1 MERKKF
7 TRKQA
12 AYLRSLPAVERV
24 VDGRVTYSESFKRH
38 CMRRYAAGES
48 PAVIFR
54 EAGLDSSV
62 IGYKRIER
70 CIARWRKTVMPSMKE
85 SGELTPESIAEEASG
100 VVNPESEP
108 FRMSYEK
115 LLERQINRIDELE
128 HELSSLRRQLIRQQ
142 KQMFAEFDREAH
154 EREDAPMGES
164 RGDDGFDSAE
174 ERVASTESIAM
185 HSAGSSAAP
194 ASVSLSSGSSAVP
207 VPPASSPLGSHSMPL
222 DSIVFSA

>member
-85 SGELTPESIAEEASG
+85 SGELTPETIAEEASG

-142 KQMFAEFDREAH
+142 KQMLAEFDREDH
-154 EREDAPMGES
+154 ERGGASMGEF
-164 RGDDGFDSAE
+164 RGDGGLDAVEGSAGL
-174 ERVASTESIAM
+174 T
-185 HSAGSSAAP
+185 AGSSAASSP
-194 ASVSLSSGSSAVP
+194 ASLSSGSSSVS
-207 VPPASSPLGSHSMPL
+207 VPPASSPLGAHSMPL

>member
-1 MERKKF
+1 MMERKKF

-38 CMRRYAAGES
+38 CMRRYAAGDS

-70 CIARWRKTVMPSMKE
+70 CIARWRKTIMPSMEE
-85 SGELTPESIAEEASG
+85 SGELTPETIAEEAAG
-100 VVNPESEP
+100 VVSAESEP

-128 HELSSLRRQLIRQQ
+128 HELSSLRRQLVRQQ
-142 KQMFAEFDREAH
+142 KQALAERDKEMRERVA
-154 EREDAPMGES
+154 RQANAQQI
-164 RGDDGFDSAE
+164 GDHNAGADLTDPADSAE
-174 ERVASTESIAM
+174 M
-185 HSAGSSAAP
+185 
-194 ASVSLSSGSSAVP
+194 
-207 VPPASSPLGSHSMPL
+207 
-222 DSIVFSA
+222 

>member
-38 CMRRYAAGES
+38 CMRRYAAGDS

-70 CIARWRKTVMPSMKE
+70 CIARWRKTIMPSMEE
-85 SGELTPESIAEEASG
+85 SGELTPETIAEEAAG
-100 VVNPESEP
+100 VVNAESEP

-128 HELSSLRRQLIRQQ
+128 HELSSLRRQLVRQQ
-142 KQMFAEFDREAH
+142 KQALAERDKEMR
-154 EREDAPMGES
+154 
-164 RGDDGFDSAE
+164 
-174 ERVASTESIAM
+174 ERVAQQANAQTGDDRDADTD
-185 HSAGSSAAP
+185 SAGP
-194 ASVSLSSGSSAVP
+194 ADP
-207 VPPASSPLGSHSMPL
+207 VEL
-222 DSIVFSA
+222 

>member
-85 SGELTPESIAEEASG
+85 SGELTPETIAEEASG

-154 EREDAPMGES
+154 ERGDASMGQS
-164 RGDDGFDSAE
+164 RGDGGDDAEIADRGSASAASGAT
-174 ERVASTESIAM
+174 RSSAPSPSGSAVASAF
-185 HSAGSSAAP
+185 SSN
-194 ASVSLSSGSSAVP
+194 
-207 VPPASSPLGSHSMPL
+207 SPLGAHSMPL